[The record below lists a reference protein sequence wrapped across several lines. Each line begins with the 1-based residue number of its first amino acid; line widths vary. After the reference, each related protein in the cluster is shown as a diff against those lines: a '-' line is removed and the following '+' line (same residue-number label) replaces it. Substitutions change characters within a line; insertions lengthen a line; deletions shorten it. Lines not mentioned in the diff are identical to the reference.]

1 MAIMQA
7 HQLKAT
13 VRANT
18 EQYERALR
26 EIDAALQAP
35 VERQFQIERRI
46 AAILATIAQLKIE
59 QGTELPVL
67 AAEQIIEREEDQ
79 EFVRDQ
85 QAAVAQELVLLGE
98 EMVSLQKQVHA
109 TILEVRQ
116 ALAADTAYNEVKQ
129 RQQAEADEVEQKVA
143 AIRPA
148 LEKCNAVAARYASSR
163 VYAYLLSVGYGTPEY
178 SARGRAWLGDL
189 VFSVICRFAHA
200 QRNAQSLAALQS
212 DLEAIK
218 GPAELRHAELQNWLH
233 SMEAAAGK
241 SAGMDQLLD
250 RINEVGEEVQQR
262 KLQTSQLSEEM
273 AAYEARTDAFYVQ
286 AHRMV
291 TEYLYS
297 QDEDQVL
304 RAIKRLPGDA
314 AAAAAAEW
322 AMLKHELRGLRSRY
336 AASFA
341 RHTETRK
348 QRERAKALEYRVET
362 ACGED
367 VAGFRP
373 ALQINKLID
382 RFMAGTL
389 SEEAVVQ
396 EIRRAQVA
404 SHSESA

>member
-7 HQLKAT
+7 QQLKAT

-18 EQYERALR
+18 EHYERDLR
-26 EIDAALQAP
+26 EMDAALQAP

-46 AAILATIAQLKIE
+46 AAILATVARIKID
-59 QGTELPVL
+59 QGSELPVL
-67 AAEQIIEREEDQ
+67 AAEQMIVREEEQ
-79 EFVRDQ
+79 EFVRGQ
-85 QAAVAQELVLLGE
+85 QQAVAQELVLLGE

-116 ALAADTAYNEVKQ
+116 TLATDTAYNEVKQ
-129 RQQAEADEVEQKVA
+129 RQQAEAAEVQEKVA
-143 AIRPA
+143 AIRPT
-148 LEKCNAVAARYASSR
+148 LEKCTAVAERYASSR
-163 VYAYLLSVGYGTPEY
+163 VYAYLLAVGYGTPEY

-189 VFSVICRFAHA
+189 VFSVICRFANA

-212 DLEAIK
+212 DLEAIIA
-218 GPAELRHAELQNWLH
+218 PAEVRHAELQNWLH

-250 RINEVGEEVQQR
+250 RINEVGEEVQHRQA
-262 KLQTSQLSEEM
+262 QTNGLCEEM
-273 AAYEARTDAFYVQ
+273 AAYEARSDAFYVQ
-286 AHRMV
+286 AHRLI
-291 TEYLYS
+291 TEYLHS
-297 QDEDQVL
+297 QDEEQLL
-304 RAIKRLPGDA
+304 RSIKRLPGDA

-336 AASFA
+336 AAAFG
-341 RHTETRK
+341 RHTEARK

-362 ACGED
+362 VCGED
-367 VAGFRP
+367 VTGFRP

-389 SEEAVVQ
+389 TEEAVVQ
-396 EIRRAQVA
+396 EIRRAQVT